1 MKSFSDEYLESF
13 RSMGDPSADEVVA
26 SLFAE
31 GEGAVHRASQLLRGL
46 VDNDD
51 VPDSHMAPKLRAF
64 LLQTASPSWA
74 DRDRIEAGARLFQRY
89 GPHMTTLLNLYS
101 LPMTY
106 TARKGV
112 QVLARTNRL
121 QSNATRRITETA
133 QMIIDVMKPGGLEL
147 NPDEYGAGIRS
158 AQKVRLLHATIRH
171 LILQHDPTWQA
182 EWGLP
187 INQEDMAGTLLSFVT
202 PILDGLERLGIQLS
216 AAEKDAYLHCWN
228 VVGHF
233 LGVREELL
241 THDLESA
248 IALSKQIAARHS
260 GACPEGQALTKALI
274 ETMEHLVPG
283 NLLDDVPV
291 RLMRFFIGEEAAQL
305 LALPEADPI
314 DRHLGLRMLLG
325 RSNKSRDAE
334 ESEDPSDLLRT
345 AAELFGRALLQGLLM
360 VFRGFK
366 RQPFDLPTQ
375 LRLEWGINWHPVG

>member
-1 MKSFSDEYLESF
+1 MKSFSDEYLESC
-13 RSMGDPSADEVVA
+13 RSLGDPSADEVVA
-26 SLFAE
+26 ALFAE
-31 GEGAVHRASQLLRGL
+31 GDGAVHRASQLLRGL
-46 VDNDD
+46 VENDD
-51 VPDSHMAPKLRAF
+51 VPDSQMAPKLRAF
-64 LLQTASPSWA
+64 LLQTAPPAWA
-74 DRDRIEAGARLFQRY
+74 DRARIDAGARLFQQY

-121 QSNATRRITETA
+121 QSNPARRITETA

-147 NPDEYGAGIRS
+147 NPHEYGTGIRS

-171 LILQHDPTWQA
+171 LILHNDPTWQA

-187 INQEDMAGTLLSFVT
+187 INQEDMAGTLLSFVV
-202 PILDGLERLGIQLS
+202 PILDGIEKLGIELS
-216 AAEKDAYLHCWN
+216 AVEKDSFLHCWN

-248 IALSKQIAARHS
+248 TALAKQIWARHF

-291 RLMRFFIGEEAAQL
+291 RLMRFFIGEEAASL
-305 LALPEADPI
+305 LGVPEADPLKHH
-314 DRHLGLRMLLG
+314 RGLLRLLG
-325 RSNKSRDAE
+325 RASKVLEEEAE
-334 ESEDPSDLLRT
+334 EDQGELARRS
-345 AAELFGRALLQGLLM
+345 AELFGRALLQGLLM
-360 VFRGFK
+360 AFRGFN

-375 LRLEWGINWHPVG
+375 LRLEWGINWNPVG

>member
-1 MKSFSDEYLESF
+1 MKSFSDESLESF
-13 RSMGDPSADEVVA
+13 RSVGDPSADEVIA

-31 GEGAVHRASQLLRGL
+31 GDGAVHRASQLLRGL

-64 LLQTASPSWA
+64 LLQTAPPVWA
-74 DRDRIEAGARLFQRY
+74 DRSRIEEGARLFQQY

-133 QMIIDVMKPGGLEL
+133 QMIVDVMKPGGMEL
-147 NPDEYGAGIRS
+147 NPEEYGAGIRS

-171 LILQHDPTWQA
+171 LILNHDPSWQA

-202 PILDGLERLGIQLS
+202 PMIDGLEKLGIELS
-216 AAEKDAYLHCWN
+216 PAQKDSYLHCWN
-228 VVGHF
+228 VIGHF
-233 LGVREELL
+233 LGVREELM

-260 GACPEGQALTKALI
+260 AACPEGQALTKALI

-283 NLLDDVPV
+283 NMLDDVPV
-291 RLMRFFIGEEAAQL
+291 RLMRFFIGDEAAHML
-305 LALPEADPI
+305 GVPESEPL
-314 DRHLGLRMLLG
+314 DRHHGLRRLLGLA
-325 RSNKSRDAE
+325 SKIQE
-334 ESEDPSDLLRT
+334 EGAAEDPHDLTRR

-375 LRLEWGINWHPVG
+375 LRLEWGINWNPVG

>member
-1 MKSFSDEYLESF
+1 MKRFSDEYLESF
-13 RSMGDPSADEVVA
+13 RSVGDPSADEVIA

-31 GEGAVHRASQLLRGL
+31 GDGAVHRASQLLRGL

-64 LLQTASPSWA
+64 LLQTAPPAWA
-74 DRDRIEAGARLFQRY
+74 DRSRIDAGARLFQRY
-89 GPHMTTLLNLYS
+89 GPHMATLLNLYS

-121 QSNATRRITETA
+121 QSNATRRITETS

-171 LILQHDPTWQA
+171 LILNHDPTWQA

-187 INQEDMAGTLLSFVT
+187 INQEDMAGTLLSFVI
-202 PILDGLERLGIQLS
+202 PILDGMAKLGIELS
-216 AAEKDAYLHCWN
+216 YAEKDSFLHCWN

-248 IALSKQIAARHS
+248 TALARQIEARHL

-274 ETMEHLVPG
+274 ETMKHLVPG

-291 RLMRFFIGEEAAQL
+291 LLMRSFIGEEAARV
-305 LALPEADPI
+305 LAVPEADPI
-314 DRHLGLRMLLG
+314 ERHLGLRMLLG
-325 RSNKSRDAE
+325 RSVKVWEDGE
-334 ESEDPSDLLRT
+334 EDQDDLKCR

-360 VFRGFK
+360 VFRGLK

-375 LRLEWGINWHPVG
+375 LRLEWGINWNPVG